1 MNACAANTCG
11 SAFVAN
17 SDHDSSNPIDS
28 LTTDQTLDV
37 ECNAGYTIDGTE
49 RVQTATCQTNG
60 DISSL
65 SACNAN
71 TCSDQSITNAVGTP
85 FTGFTTG
92 EVVSVVCKVGYY
104 GGGDMTCDGVT
115 SSFNNVPSCNQILC
129 SQPLIL
135 FGNFVEEWPT
145 DVPDGTCNRELNQ
158 LYHSLT
164 YEYLTISL
172 KTLEGRTLEFIL
184 ENTNAR
190 TQIQI

>member
-85 FTGFTTG
+85 FEEFTTG
-92 EVVSVVCKVGYY
+92 QVVSVVCDDGYY
-104 GGGDMTCDGVT
+104 GGGDMTCDGVAG
-115 SSFNNVPSCNQILC
+115 SFDNVPSCNQILC
-129 SQPLIL
+129 SQPSIL
-135 FGNFVEEWPT
+135 FGTLGGTWDS
-145 DVPDGTCNRELNQ
+145 DVADGTCSREYQ

-164 YEYLTISL
+164 KITGNVV
-172 KTLEGRTLEFIL
+172 KTLEFIIDIGVRIH
-184 ENTNAR
+184 NR
-190 TQIQI
+190 HWCSSS